1 MSHAISL
8 CCILRRSCSKIS
20 SFHCSALKTDPGE
33 RSPHTCSVRG
43 PRSIFMS
50 DHCRSSLPFESHLRN
65 RLPTTIRNRNTRL
78 QIAIN
83 VHQPPL
89 ILPFLPLFIEFNLPR
104 LIKRLEPEVIR
115 AIRQSLTD
123 PIVHE
128 RVHLCDARHG
138 PIGAGGSTT
147 APRATGG
154 WPSCLGDD
162 VFGDVGFEN
171 DVVVLPEIP
180 RRLRLQQEE
189 QSLAVP
195 LVADWE

>member
-104 LIKRLEPEVIR
+104 LIKRLEP
-115 AIRQSLTD
+115 
-123 PIVHE
+123 
-128 RVHLCDARHG
+128 
-138 PIGAGGSTT
+138 IGAGGSTT

-162 VFGDVGFEN
+162 VFGDVGF
-171 DVVVLPEIP
+171 
-180 RRLRLQQEE
+180 
-189 QSLAVP
+189 
-195 LVADWE
+195 